1 MGLCIGVCTHV
12 CEMWYIVMWMVCTG
26 LHSHVKDKIMGDL
39 FLCSELAC
47 SYYIA
52 FKINLNFQKKKNVSS
67 QVVEVFAWEETTK
80 IFAKALLCQTCGFLI
95 FIAACYVLSHVL
107 LFVISWTVAHQAPLS
122 MEFARQECW
131 SGLSFPTPF
140 HCCALHLS
148 VEELSTVIYW
158 ATIMNR
164 KCCA

>member
-1 MGLCIGVCTHV
+1 MCVRCDTLWCGWCVQGCIGMC
-12 CEMWYIVMWMVCTG
+12 
-26 LHSHVKDKIMGDL
+26 KITGDL

-47 SYYIA
+47 SYIA
-52 FKINLNFQKKKNVSS
+52 FKNKFRLPEWKKNVSS

-80 IFAKALLCQTCGFLI
+80 IFAKAPLCQTCGFLI
-95 FIAACYVLSHVL
+95 FIAACYVLSRVL
-107 LFVISWTVAHQAPLS
+107 LFVTPWTVAHQAPLS
-122 MEFARQECW
+122 MEFSRQEYW
-131 SGLSFPTPF
+131 SGLLFPTPF

-164 KCCA
+164 KCHA